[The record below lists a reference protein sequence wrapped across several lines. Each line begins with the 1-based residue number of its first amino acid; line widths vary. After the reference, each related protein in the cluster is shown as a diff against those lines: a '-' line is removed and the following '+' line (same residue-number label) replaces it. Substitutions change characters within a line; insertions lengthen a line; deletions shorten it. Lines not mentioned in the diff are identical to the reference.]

1 MKGKNL
7 SHYFGANRRLYLLLL
22 FTQLAADSGEGFSQV
37 SFDTFRVTERR
48 IKDGFHLAS
57 TVVL

>member
-7 SHYFGANRRLYLLLL
+7 SHNFGANRRLYLLLL
-22 FTQLAADSGEGFSQV
+22 FTLLAADSGEGFSQV
-37 SFDTFRVTERR
+37 SFHPFLVRERR
-48 IKDGFHLAS
+48 IKHGFALAS